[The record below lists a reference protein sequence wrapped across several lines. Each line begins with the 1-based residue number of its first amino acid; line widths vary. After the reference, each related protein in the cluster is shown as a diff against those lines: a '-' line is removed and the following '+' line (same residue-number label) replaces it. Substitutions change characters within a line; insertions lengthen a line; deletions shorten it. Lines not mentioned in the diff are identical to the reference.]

1 MRKTALAVA
10 VGGLFIAPAA
20 QAQIVFGNE
29 TLGTLQLYGKLYPQ
43 FSYATSKDPTSVGTS
58 VSTLVQF
65 GKAPCP
71 RSLSSMITA
80 TASARH
86 QWHSR
91 LRVIASLLTAMPTW
105 R

>member
-20 QAQIVFGNE
+20 QAQIIFGNE

-43 FSYATSKDPTSVGTS
+43 FSYATSKDPTPVR
-58 VSTLVQF
+58 
-65 GKAPCP
+65 K
-71 RSLSSMITA
+71 R
-80 TASARH
+80 
-86 QWHSR
+86 R
-91 LRVIASLLTAMPTW
+91 LRRVRCDWRVRHEYAGPAPRGRHAELLHRLP